1 MTVFHNNTLKYYGTN
16 ILIEFSHPDMYTSS
30 HSARTLTNSET
41 NKKKCITMHITSIEI
56 FNNYLEGHG
65 LMNWNSEISI

>member
-30 HSARTLTNSET
+30 HFARTLTNSET
-41 NKKKCITMHITSIEI
+41 NKKKMYYNAHYVNRNI
-56 FNNYLEGHG
+56 
-65 LMNWNSEISI
+65 